1 MPLQNNDPT
10 IDQNIARKVSDP
22 VDNPMNTGSKQR
34 NINND
39 GADLKARQTTEDL
52 KARLREL
59 LARRFL
65 T

>member
-1 MPLQNNDPT
+1 MTLQNNDPT
-10 IDQNIARKVSDP
+10 VDQTIARKVPDP
-22 VDNPMNTGSKQR
+22 IDNSMNIGSRQG

-39 GADLKARQTTEDL
+39 EAELKARQTTEHL

-59 LARRFL
+59 LVKRFL

>member
-1 MPLQNNDPT
+1 MTLQNNDPT
-10 IDQNIARKVSDP
+10 IDPNIARKVPGP

-39 GADLKARQTTEDL
+39 GPDLKARQTTEDL

-59 LARRFL
+59 LARHFL